1 MSREDAIVLAS
12 RTLALFLT
20 VWVLSDLC
28 YVPERVYSFL
38 RYSLQGSALSPGSDY
53 WYHSYAISLGILIV
67 RIVGL
72 SLTARWLFKGGP
84 SVTKLF
90 LPSDQDAAQN

>member
-28 YVPERVYSFL
+28 YVPERVYSLL
-38 RYSLQGSALSPGSDY
+38 RYSVQGVRAFTRKRLLVPLLCHLAGHSDRQDRGPLAHGEVALQGRPRGHQASPAS
-53 WYHSYAISLGILIV
+53 
-67 RIVGL
+67 
-72 SLTARWLFKGGP
+72 
-84 SVTKLF
+84 
-90 LPSDQDAAQN
+90 